1 MNPSRFL
8 HPFPL
13 YPSSRSLD
21 VGGSGGGG
29 AVGAGAGAGG
39 DDSGGG
45 GGSYDTAGGSNI
57 LVVVTRRLR
66 VGDVTLT
73 LTPAGTFEDAA
84 FAWLDDLSFSPHTL
98 CERPLESSVTIAS
111 V

>member
-21 VGGSGGGG
+21 VGGGTVGGGVTRGDDSGGGG
-29 AVGAGAGAGG
+29 GG
-39 DDSGGG
+39 GGGSDGG
-45 GGSYDTAGGSNI
+45 GGSYDTAGDSN
-57 LVVVTRRLR
+57 VPV
-66 VGDVTLT
+66 
-73 LTPAGTFEDAA
+73 DAA
-84 FAWLDDLSFSPHTL
+84 VAWLDDLSLSPRTL

>member
-21 VGGSGGGG
+21 IGGGG
-29 AVGAGAGAGG
+29 GGTAGGVTGG

-45 GGSYDTAGGSNI
+45 GGGDGGGGSYDTAGDSNVP
-57 LVVVTRRLR
+57 VV
-66 VGDVTLT
+66 
-73 LTPAGTFEDAA
+73 DAA
-84 FAWLDDLSFSPHTL
+84 VAWLDDLSLSPRTL